1 MPRQENTKVSLPEM
15 NRDEVREAVEN
26 NAVLLVPVAT
36 IEQHGPHAPLH
47 TDIDNVNEILLEAAR
62 RTNPEPRVLVS
73 APVWFSPSPFDVEK
87 FPGCVGIKK
96 ETFARVLRE
105 LLETFIRGGFKKI
118 VVVNGHGG
126 GTEQGITRVI
136 YSMRNERKSVIWPDW
151 EIPAETQVTGFFWVA
166 FLGEFAREEL
176 KKLRRNPPGSD
187 MHAGDIETSLQL
199 YLRPE
204 LVDMKKAR
212 KGAICKIG
220 RFYSGDVVMD
230 YQRRLIIDAYYPPVI
245 PGEAEEGIWGDP
257 TLASKELGEDIFNLT
272 ANKIAEFIQ
281 EFASK

>member
-1 MPRQENTKVSLPEM
+1 MSTQENLKVSLPEM
-15 NRDEVREAVEN
+15 NRDEVREAVEDK
-26 NAVLLVPVAT
+26 AILLIPVAT

-47 TDIDNVNEILLEAAR
+47 TDIDNVHQILLETAR
-62 RTNPEPRVLVS
+62 RVNPAPRVLVS

-87 FPGCVGIKK
+87 FPGCVGIRK

-126 GTEQGITRVI
+126 GTEQLITRVI
-136 YSMRNERKSVIWPDW
+136 YSMRQERKSLIWPDW
-151 EIPAETQVTGFFWVA
+151 EIPEETQVVGFPWVA
-166 FLGEFAREEL
+166 FLAEFAQEEL
-176 KKLRRNPPGSD
+176 KKIRPNPPGSD

-199 YLRPE
+199 YLKPE
-204 LVDMKKAR
+204 LVDMKKAK
-212 KGAICKIG
+212 KGSICKIG
-220 RFYSGDVVMD
+220 QFYSGDLVLD

-245 PGEAEEGIWGDP
+245 PGEAEKVWGDP

-272 ANKIAEFIQ
+272 VSKIVEFVR
-281 EFASK
+281 EFDAKK